1 MNQEELKI
9 WTRLNECEYVKKVK
23 GHYWLVGDRCVNL
36 FSQVNDIYTIGHS
49 ISVDDLDSIWIP
61 PLYDPIRPERSLWYM
76 SGDIRWN
83 WPEQEKLG
91 FMIDAC
97 PDLALAR
104 AIIEQEGK

>member
-1 MNQEELKI
+1 MNLKELKI

-36 FSQVNDIYTIGHS
+36 FSQANDIYTIGHS

-61 PLYDPIRPERSLWYM
+61 PLYDPINPERSLIGIY
-76 SGDIRWN
+76 SSFFPR
-83 WPEQEKLG
+83 EKEWILP
-91 FMIDAC
+91 C
-97 PDLALAR
+97 NRPDLYLVE